1 MDRRTAD
8 GNAAPPCQLPTL
20 HAKWMITPQD
30 SRESYGTNVQ
40 RLVESP
46 IDASALKA
54 ELDAIAAEHG
64 GAAPAAREAALD
76 LLKEVLANGRGL
88 IRQRLEQDGKGLAC
102 AERLAALVD
111 TIITALF
118 DFAAG
123 HVFPVSNPSAAER
136 LSLAAVGGYGRGTL
150 APYSDLDL
158 LFLFPWKQTAWSES
172 VTEYILYMLW
182 DLRLKVGHATRTV
195 NETLKAARDDMT
207 IRTALLE
214 ARPLAG
220 DEALFAEF
228 QTRYHKEVVAGTARQ
243 FIAAKLAERDA
254 RHAGAGQSRYLV
266 EPQVK
271 EGKGGQRDLQT
282 LFWIAKYYYK
292 VSSNEALVD
301 AGLLSRKEYQ
311 TFRRAADF
319 LWAVRCHLH
328 FLAGRAEERLSFDL
342 QVELARRL
350 GYQTHAG
357 LVAPERFMKHYFLVA
372 KDVGDLTRIVCAELE
387 EREAKN
393 APRLNRLFRG
403 MRSPRRRSKSLG
415 DFVIERGRINVAA
428 DDVFERDPVN
438 FIRIFHVAGQNDY
451 AFHPDALRLI
461 TKSLKRVDRALQHDE
476 EANRLFL
483 EILCTPDNVETVLRN
498 MNEAGVLGRFV
509 PDFGK
514 IVAMMQFNMYHH
526 YTVDEHLIRSI
537 GVLSAIRTGRIVADH
552 PLSSQILPSIKD
564 MTVLSAALF
573 LHDIAKGRPEDHSLA
588 GAKVARRLC
597 PRLGMNA
604 NQTEL
609 AAWLVE
615 EHLTMSRI
623 AQSRDLADRRTI
635 LDFAHIVQTV
645 DRLKLLL
652 VLTVCD
658 IRAVGPGVWN
668 GWKGQL
674 LRALYYETEPIL
686 TGGFSADSHSRQ
698 IAEAR
703 AALAGRLTDW
713 PEAERE
719 RYLDLHYPAY
729 WLRVDEDRQT
739 RHAILVRN
747 ADRESLGFAFEVLPM
762 AFEGATELT
771 ILAPDHPRLLAAIA
785 GACAACEA
793 NIVDA
798 QIFTTADGRALDTV
812 IVGRA
817 FDEDADEKRRGERIA
832 ALIEAT
838 LKGKVKLADALA
850 GRHRKSRRREVFR
863 FEPQVSLNNELSDRF
878 TVVEVECLDR
888 YGLLYD
894 LTHAMSELSLD
905 IASAHIATFGER
917 VVDTFYVTDLVGHK
931 LTAKTR
937 QNRVRKALLEAIAP
951 RTAGPAPRAAVASG
965 EIR

>member
-1 MDRRTAD
+1 M
-8 GNAAPPCQLPTL
+8 
-20 HAKWMITPQD
+20 
-30 SRESYGTNVQ
+30 Q
-40 RLVESP
+40 RIAESP
-46 IDASALKA
+46 IDEVGLKA
-54 ELDAIAAEHG
+54 ELAAIAAEY
-64 GAAPAAREAALD
+64 GAATPAARKAALE
-76 LLKEVLANGRGL
+76 LFKEVLVNGRSL
-88 IRQRLEQDGKGLAC
+88 IRIRLEQDGKGLAC
-102 AERLAALVD
+102 AERLAALMD
-111 TIITALF
+111 TIIVALF
-118 DFAAG
+118 DFATA

-172 VTEYILYMLW
+172 VTEYVLYMLW

-195 NETLKAARDDMT
+195 HETLKGAREDMT

-220 DEALFAEF
+220 DAVLFEEF
-228 QTRYHKEVVAGTARQ
+228 QTRFQKEIVAGTARE

-282 LFWIAKYYYK
+282 LFWIAKYYYQ

-301 AGLLSRKEYQ
+301 AGLLSRREYAL
-311 TFRRAADF
+311 FRRSADF

-328 FLAGRAEERLSFDL
+328 FLTGRAEERLSFDL
-342 QVELARRL
+342 QGELARRL
-350 GYQTHAG
+350 GYQRHPG
-357 LVAPERFMKHYFLVA
+357 LAAAERFMKHYFLVA

-393 APRLNRLFRG
+393 VPRLNRLIRG
-403 MRSPRRRSKSLG
+403 MRTRRRKARSLG
-415 DFVIERGRINVAA
+415 DFVIEHGRINVAA
-428 DDVFERDPVN
+428 DDAFERDPVN
-438 FIRIFHVAGQNDY
+438 LIRIFHEAGANDC

-461 TKSLKRVDRALQHDE
+461 TKSLKRIDRTLQNDP

-483 EILCTPDNVETVLRN
+483 EILCEPDHAEAVLRH
-498 MNEAGVLGRFV
+498 MNEAGVLGRFI

-526 YTVDEHLIRSI
+526 YTVDEHLIRAI

-552 PLSSQILPSIKD
+552 PLSGQILPSIKD
-564 MTVLSAALF
+564 MTALTVALF
-573 LHDIAKGRPEDHSLA
+573 LHDIAKGRPEDHSPA

-597 PRLGMNA
+597 PRLGLTR

-609 AAWLVE
+609 VAWLVE
-615 EHLTMSRI
+615 EHLTMSRF

-635 LDFAHIVQTV
+635 LDFAQIVQTI

-686 TGGFSADSHSRQ
+686 TGGFSAESHSRQ
-698 IAEAR
+698 LAEAR
-703 AALAGRLTDW
+703 AALARRLKDW

-719 RYLDLHYPAY
+719 RFLDLHYPAY
-729 WLRVDEDRQT
+729 WLRVDQERQE
-739 RHAILVRN
+739 RHAALVRRAN
-747 ADRESLGFAFEVLPM
+747 QNGLSFAFEVRPM

-812 IVGRA
+812 IVSRA
-817 FDEDADEKRRGERIA
+817 FDEDADEERRGERIA
-832 ALIEAT
+832 RLIEQS
-838 LKGKVKLADALA
+838 LEGRVKLAEMLA
-850 GRHRKSRRREVFR
+850 DRRVKSRRRDAFEI
-863 FEPQVSLNNELSDRF
+863 EPQVSLNNELSDRF

-888 YGLLYD
+888 NGLLYD
-894 LTHAMSELSLD
+894 LTHAMSDLSLD

-931 LTAKTR
+931 VTARAR
-937 QNRVRKALLEAIAP
+937 QNRIRRALTEAI
-951 RTAGPAPRAAVASG
+951 GLRASDAAAKQAANA
-965 EIR
+965 